1 MEWCGTECAHLF
13 GATLGGLR
21 PLGGLLGGLQLRLQV
36 LQLARVLLVRLVDGL
51 VDGLGKLHE
60 HSAKLNVVWCGV
72 AWCADLL
79 DGALGP
85 RGLRHNGSLLLLLD
99 LGVLD
104 RSLGLRCATSNGKT
118 VAVAMARATAK
129 APTRR

>member
-1 MEWCGTECAHLF
+1 MVEAVCLSAAFALAPATFALLLLLRSCG
-13 GATLGGLR
+13 
-21 PLGGLLGGLQLRLQV
+21 
-36 LQLARVLLVRLVDGL
+36 
-51 VDGLGKLHE
+51 
-60 HSAKLNVVWCGV
+60 
-72 AWCADLL
+72 
-79 DGALGP
+79 
-85 RGLRHNGSLLLLLD
+85 GSLLLLLD